1 MQTCKPEYTP
11 LANFLQTIGFQI
23 DELYDRDD
31 IGRLVLQADNGKATL
46 IFDFDRLECDL
57 LDEVGIVVIN
67 RKILDP
73 ESAEIMASEQ
83 VMQAAALCGRMT
95 EHEAHV
101 NSDFYEHWL
110 N

>member
-1 MQTCKPEYTP
+1 MNACKPEYTP
-11 LANFLQTIGFQI
+11 LANFLQTIGFQP
-23 DELYDRDD
+23 DELYERED
-31 IGRLVLQADNGKATL
+31 IGRLVLQADNGKATI
-46 IFDFDRLECDL
+46 IFDLDHLECDL

-73 ESAEIMASEQ
+73 DSATIMASEQ
-83 VMQAAALCGRMT
+83 VMQAAALSGFMT
-95 EHEAHV
+95 KHESYV